1 LSQSMLRG
9 GKTRRK
15 QVSPAGALMGRR
27 IRIPSPPSPVTPR
40 QKQVLSLIVQGLTN
54 REIAKELGVSVRT
67 VEVHRFDLMHRLEV
81 RNVAQL
87 IRQAIQ
93 LRLLPKNFTS
103 G

>member
-1 LSQSMLRG
+1 MPQGIVRG
-9 GKTRRK
+9 TRNRRRK
-15 QVSPAGALMGRR
+15 RTTMPRASRTGQLSGM
-27 IRIPSPPSPVTPR
+27 PSPVTPR
-40 QKQVLSLIVQGLTN
+40 QRQVLSLIVQGLTN

-93 LRLLPKNFTS
+93 LRLLPKNFIST
-103 G
+103 

>member
-1 LSQSMLRG
+1 MKGSNRSMP
-9 GKTRRK
+9 
-15 QVSPAGALMGRR
+15 VAGM
-27 IRIPSPPSPVTPR
+27 PSPVTPR

-93 LRLLPKNFTS
+93 LRLLPKNFIT

>member
-1 LSQSMLRG
+1 M
-9 GKTRRK
+9 RRR
-15 QVSPAGALMGRR
+15 QIPGMVAGRKGRT
-27 IRIPSPPSPVTPR
+27 PNAPSPVTPR
-40 QKQVLSLIVQGLTN
+40 QQQVLSLIVQGLTN

-93 LRLLPKNFTS
+93 LRLLPKNFIS
-103 G
+103 A

>member
-1 LSQSMLRG
+1 ML
-9 GKTRRK
+9 T
-15 QVSPAGALMGRR
+15 AGRR
-27 IRIPSPPSPVTPR
+27 TRGQSAPSPVTPR

-93 LRLLPKNFTS
+93 LRLLPRNFIAT
-103 G
+103 